1 VPPRSALA
9 ARPKAA
15 VKPPKL
21 AASRDPER
29 TRAAILKAATA
40 EITAKG
46 LSGARID
53 AIATLSGVNKRMI
66 YHYFGDKEG
75 LYVAVMETTYAA
87 IRTAEIGLNLTDR
100 HPVDGMRELVR
111 FTWRYFIEH
120 PEFLSLLATENL
132 HRAAH
137 LKKSR
142 RIRDLHSPLI
152 GLISELLDR
161 GAAAGTFRTDVDPV
175 QLYISIA
182 ALGFFYMSNR
192 FTLSVIFGRELGSAA
207 ELRAREHH
215 ILEVVL
221 GYLVPGGTGYAP
233 QAVSKSG

>member
-1 VPPRSALA
+1 MPPRSALA

-15 VKPPKL
+15 VKTPKL
-21 AASRDPER
+21 APSRDPER
-29 TRAAILKAATA
+29 TRAAILKAATT

-53 AIATLSGVNKRMI
+53 TIAKLSGVNKRMI

-87 IRTAEIGLNLTDR
+87 IRTAEIGLNLTHRD
-100 HPVDGMRELVR
+100 PVDGMRELVR
-111 FTWRYFIEH
+111 FTWHYFIEH

-152 GLISELLDR
+152 GLISELLER
-161 GAAAGTFRTDVDPV
+161 GAAAGVFRKDADPV

-192 FTLSVIFGRELGSAA
+192 FTLSVIFGRDLGSEA
-207 ELRAREHH
+207 ELREREHH
-215 ILEVVL
+215 IVQVVL
-221 GYLVPGGTGYAP
+221 AYLAPGASQP
-233 QAVSKSG
+233 PPKPA